1 MEYKVRTEPLELQVM
16 RILIARADLAESDR
30 QYYRNLEKGYEGEL
44 FFDSI
49 TRQLQSNCLILND
62 LLLEANHSTFQ
73 IDSLIIFP
81 NSLQVFDI
89 KNNEGD
95 HYFEEDKLF

>member
-44 FFDSI
+44 F
-49 TRQLQSNCLILND
+49 LIL
-62 LLLEANHSTFQ
+62 LLG
-73 IDSLIIFP
+73 
-81 NSLQVFDI
+81 NSRATASF
-89 KNNEGD
+89 
-95 HYFEEDKLF
+95 

>member
-44 FFDSI
+44 F
-49 TRQLQSNCLILND
+49 
-62 LLLEANHSTFQ
+62 
-73 IDSLIIFP
+73 
-81 NSLQVFDI
+81 
-89 KNNEGD
+89 
-95 HYFEEDKLF
+95 